1 MPLGTPRLDGLKVER
16 AGLQLG
22 EYKKNRF
29 EPSHAL
35 AMALKSCEV
44 KRVLSL
50 TKQDAEMYL
59 SGQALEAGGL
69 KGWTLVTYKD
79 VSLGWCKCD
88 GAIAKNHY
96 PKGLRKL

>member
-1 MPLGTPRLDGLKVER
+1 MPEGTPRLDGLKVER
-16 AGLQLG
+16 VGLQLG

-35 AMALKSCEV
+35 AMALKEQDV

-50 TKQDAEMYL
+50 SKQDAEKYL
-59 SGQALEAGGL
+59 SGQTLDVDGI
-69 KGWTLVTYKD
+69 KGWALVTYKG

-88 GAIAKNHY
+88 GTYAKNHY